1 MEDEEGMAVVFGS
14 APFVL
19 LAAEKDRQYVN
30 SLATAMQGTH
40 TTTAAQS
47 LRYSMPRHATYV
59 AMPLSQR

>member
-1 MEDEEGMAVVFGS
+1 MAVVFGS

-47 LRYSMPRHATYV
+47 LRYSMPRHTPLCHATYI
-59 AMPLSQR
+59 AMPLS